1 MEHHDVL
8 KMLQRLRYEKQAL
21 ADKLHDQRDY
31 SAEFPASEVE
41 ALDYA
46 LLHLSL
52 EGPLTFSA
60 RYYKARYEELR
71 EPTHEMVLRALLAA
85 NPGIT
90 VYRETEYNQMRDALK
105 AGWGLPAA

>member
-8 KMLQRLRYEKQAL
+8 KMLQRLRDEKQGL
-21 ADKLHDQRDY
+21 ADHLHDAHDY
-31 SAEFPASEVE
+31 SAEFPASEAE

-46 LLHLSL
+46 LKHLSL
-52 EGPLTFSA
+52 DGPLTFSA
-60 RYYKARYEELR
+60 RYFKAKYEALR

-105 AGWGLPAA
+105 AGWGLPAT